1 MEAKH
6 ESHLTKSVF
15 ITNVTKHKNG
25 TLTAYLQLVIYS
37 RGKQGDGERPS
48 TVVTINSPTLTGF
61 QEVGA
66 KTALEV
72 AAEKYGS
79 RGTIERVVSWLKDDG
94 GGVFLYQ
101 LYADMVVNG
110 VGGHEKLKDFY
121 YEVNRVLIDALELLP

>member
-6 ESHLTKSVF
+6 ESRLTKSVF
-15 ITNVTKHKNG
+15 IINITKHKNG
-25 TLTAYLQLVIYS
+25 TLTASLQLVIYS
-37 RGKQGDGERPS
+37 RDDHPR
-48 TVVTINSPTLTGF
+48 TVVTISSPTLTGF

-79 RGTIERVVSWLKDDG
+79 RGTIEGVISWLEDG
-94 GGVFLYQ
+94 GGVFLYK

-121 YEVNRVLIDALELLP
+121 YEVNRALIDALELLP

>member
-6 ESHLTKSVF
+6 ESRLTKSVF
-15 ITNVTKHKNG
+15 IINITKHKNG
-25 TLTAYLQLVIYS
+25 TLTASLQLVIYS
-37 RGKQGDGERPS
+37 RDDHPR
-48 TVVTINSPTLTGF
+48 TVVTISSPTLTGF

-79 RGTIERVVSWLKDDG
+79 RGTIERVISWLEDG
-94 GGVFLYQ
+94 GGVFLYK

-121 YEVNRVLIDALELLP
+121 YEVNRALIDALELLP

>member
-6 ESHLTKSVF
+6 ESRLTKSVF
-15 ITNVTKHKNG
+15 IINITKHKNG
-25 TLTAYLQLVIYS
+25 TLTASLQLVIYS
-37 RGKQGDGERPS
+37 RDDHPRS
-48 TVVTINSPTLTGF
+48 VVTISSPTLMGF

-79 RGTIERVVSWLKDDG
+79 RGTVERVVSWLEDG
-94 GGVFLYQ
+94 GGVFLYK

-121 YEVNRVLIDALELLP
+121 YEVNRALIDALELLP

>member
-6 ESHLTKSVF
+6 ESRLTKSVF
-15 ITNVTKHKNG
+15 IINITKHKNG
-25 TLTAYLQLVIYS
+25 TLTASLQLVIYS
-37 RGKQGDGERPS
+37 RDDHPR
-48 TVVTINSPTLTGF
+48 TVVTISSPTLTGF

-79 RGTIERVVSWLKDDG
+79 RGTIERVISWLEGG
-94 GGVFLYQ
+94 GGVFLYK

-121 YEVNRVLIDALELLP
+121 YEVNRALIDALELLP